1 VASRTRTLQQL
12 LDGVADRADIDVAAS
27 GVRHT
32 NALVTLR
39 LNRSIQKWKTL
50 VAEAGDDTGLLTTR
64 TATATSTV
72 RDANNWAPY
81 QYIAQPTG
89 CMLIRG
95 IDIWSGNTPI
105 AMMGI
110 DELERN
116 DSSLLSSW
124 WGAAGVQTGMPVFFR
139 LGGTNASGAA
149 LIQVFPYA
157 DAVYT
162 VDIRYIPAHTDLSAS
177 SDLST
182 AIEFICGGEDWV
194 ELDAAME
201 SLRQSSLAGIPEYQ
215 DMAREKLALER
226 RLAFTLAKRANI
238 RKLDTRDRRRML
250 QSLAIGPW
258 RLL

>member
-1 VASRTRTLQQL
+1 MATRTRTLQQL
-12 LDGVADRADIDVAAS
+12 LDGVADRADVNVAAS

-39 LNRSIQKWKTL
+39 LNRAIQKWKTL
-50 VAEAGDDTGLLTTR
+50 VAEAGDDTGLVTTR

-81 QYIAQPTG
+81 QYVAQPTG

-95 IDIWSGNTPI
+95 IDIWTGNTPI

-116 DSSLLSSW
+116 DASIMSNW
-124 WGAAGVQTGMPVFFR
+124 WGGSGTQTGMPVFFR
-139 LGGTNASGAA
+139 LGGTNAGGAS

-162 VDIRYIPAHTDLSAS
+162 VDVRYIPAHTDLSAS

-182 AIEFICGGEDWV
+182 AIEFVCGGEDWV
-194 ELDAAME
+194 ELSAAME
-201 SLRQSSLAGIPEYQ
+201 TLRNDGLTGTAEYQ
-215 DMAREKLALER
+215 SMAGEQMRVQDHM
-226 RLAFTLAKRANI
+226 AFTLACRGKV
-238 RKLDTRDRRRML
+238 RKMDTRERRRQL
-250 QSLAIGPW
+250 QALSVGPW